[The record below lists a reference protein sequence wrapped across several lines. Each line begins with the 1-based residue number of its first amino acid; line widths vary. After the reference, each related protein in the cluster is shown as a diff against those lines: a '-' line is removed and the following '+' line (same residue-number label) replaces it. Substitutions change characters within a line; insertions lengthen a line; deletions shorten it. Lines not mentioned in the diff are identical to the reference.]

1 MVPDP
6 IPRIGPAQ
14 YEGEEQD
21 MGHVQALVDPE
32 LSEPYSIFT
41 YRSAYRLS
49 VQRSCVF
56 ARRRH
61 MSPLIPNQAVLC
73 SQWAPALL

>member
-1 MVPDP
+1 MTRD
-6 IPRIGPAQ
+6 RHAQ

-41 YRSAYRLS
+41 YRFAGISILLSGCLGAQTSA
-49 VQRSCVF
+49 
-56 ARRRH
+56 
-61 MSPLIPNQAVLC
+61 
-73 SQWAPALL
+73 

>member
-41 YRSAYRLS
+41 YR
-49 VQRSCVF
+49 F
-56 ARRRH
+56 AS
-61 MSPLIPNQAVLC
+61 MLIVH
-73 SQWAPALL
+73 